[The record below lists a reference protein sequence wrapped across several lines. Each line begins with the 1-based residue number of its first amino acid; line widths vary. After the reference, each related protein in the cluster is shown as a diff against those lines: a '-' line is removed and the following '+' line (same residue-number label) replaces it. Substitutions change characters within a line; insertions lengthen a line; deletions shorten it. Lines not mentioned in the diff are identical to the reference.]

1 MGQACGTN
9 LFLEIIHE
17 IACRRLSGKEGIK
30 MKKREDRQETYK
42 KERQAGF
49 TLVELIAVLVILGIL
64 AIAALPKFSA
74 AQGKA
79 RQRVLNSA
87 VSELNSQVAMAF
99 SNNRLKYGESGRY
112 DGFNG
117 ELGVDFEISGQAL
130 NTPAAGTIKLTGQTG
145 IHTLDWHEGN
155 DNRTGFFSLGE

>member
-1 MGQACGTN
+1 
-9 LFLEIIHE
+9 
-17 IACRRLSGKEGIK
+17 
-30 MKKREDRQETYK
+30 MKKRGDRQETHK

-64 AIAALPKFSA
+64 AIAAVPKFSA

-99 SNNRLKYGESGRY
+99 SNNRLKYGESGQY
-112 DGFNG
+112 DGFTG
-117 ELGVDFEISGQAL
+117 DLGVDFEINGQVL
-130 NTPAAGTIKLTGQTG
+130 NTPAAGTMKLTGQTG
-145 IHTLDWHEGN
+145 AYTLDWQEGTDQN
-155 DNRTGFFSLGE
+155 PGVFSLGAEIL